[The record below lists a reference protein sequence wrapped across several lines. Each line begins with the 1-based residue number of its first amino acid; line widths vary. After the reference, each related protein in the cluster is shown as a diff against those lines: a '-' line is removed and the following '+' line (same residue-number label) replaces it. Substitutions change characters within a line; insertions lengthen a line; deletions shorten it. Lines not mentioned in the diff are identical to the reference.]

1 MNTGI
6 WMVEY
11 RSLLSDDRRWV
22 RATELGQHSTKRRAE
37 KAAKDGLSAAYEHVR
52 VVNIK
57 ESPNA
62 SGKPTQPH
70 D

>member
-1 MNTGI
+1 
-6 WMVEY
+6 MVEY

-22 RATELGQHSTKRRAE
+22 RATHLGQHSTKRRAE

-62 SGKPTQPH
+62 RANGQPPEG
-70 D
+70 